1 VRTTTRGLVALAC
14 VALGCGFAG
23 GCIRM
28 KPGEGQVATAPVTT
42 PTLAAAAP
50 APTVAPPRA
59 PAPSVRGDRQ
69 INHVL
74 SRLTYGA
81 RPGDPERVRAI
92 GVSAWI
98 DRQLRPRTIDDS
110 ATERALAELTTLQM
124 PITAL
129 LREYPRPDAKL
140 RAQLASGEMSRQEM
154 MERYPVEKRPVRIA
168 DELRAAKA
176 VRAVTSERQLE
187 EVMVEFWF
195 NHFNVFAGKGDVRW
209 YVSAYERE
217 AIRPYALAKFPDLVR
232 ATAYHPAMLFY
243 LDNWLSARPDFRVPA
258 GPNRG
263 RRGGLNENYARELME
278 LHTLGVDGGYTQKDV
293 TEVARAFTGWTID
306 RPQTDGH
313 FVFRPIMHDT
323 GEKIVLGQR
332 IPAGGGREDGE
343 RVIEILTRHPATAR
357 FIATKLVRRFVSD
370 TPPPALVARVA
381 GSYLSTGG
389 DIPAMLRAIFESPEF
404 WSEDAYRA
412 KIKKPFEFV
421 ASAVRALGGT
431 TDAQGAMALARASAE
446 IGEPLYQAQPPTGY
460 ADRADVWVNAGALL
474 ARMNF
479 ALGLVSG
486 RYPRVSVEL
495 APLVAG
501 ADPRSPAAVL
511 DRLLGVIVADQAA
524 PETRAV
530 LMAQL
535 TDPQITRLSPDD
547 RGAAN
552 TDVAKLAALVIGSP
566 DFQRR

>member
-1 VRTTTRGLVALAC
+1 MNATMKLLVCA
-14 VALGCGFAG
+14 ALGLGLLG
-23 GCIRM
+23 GCTSA
-28 KPGEGQVATAPVTT
+28 KGGDGHVAAPV
-42 PTLAAAAP
+42 AQAAP
-50 APTVAPPRA
+50 AVRAVAPQRPIA
-59 PAPSVRGDRQ
+59 TVTAPSVSGERQ
-69 INHVL
+69 IVHVL

-81 RPGDPERVRAI
+81 RPGDVERVRAM

-98 DRQLRPRTIDDS
+98 DRQLRPRTVDDS
-110 ATERALAELTTLQM
+110 ATDRALVELTTLRM
-124 PITAL
+124 PISEA
-129 LREYPRPDAKL
+129 LREFPRPDPKL
-140 RAQLASGEMSRQEM
+140 RAKIANGEMSRQEM
-154 MERYPVEKRPVRIA
+154 QALYPMDKRPARIA
-168 DELRAAKA
+168 TELQAAKV

-187 EVMVEFWF
+187 ELMVDFWF

-217 AIRPYALAKFPDLVR
+217 AIRPFAMGKFPDLVR

-243 LDNWLSARPDFRVPA
+243 LDNWLSARPDFVVPA

-263 RRGGLNENYARELME
+263 RKGGLNENYARELME

-313 FVFRPIMHDT
+313 FIFRPGMHDG

-332 IPAGGGREDGE
+332 IPAGGGRDDGE

-357 FIATKLVRRFVSD
+357 FVATKLVRRFVSD

-381 GSYLSTGG
+381 GTYTSTGG
-389 DIPAMLRAIFESPEF
+389 DIPAMLRTIFQSPEF
-404 WSEDAYRA
+404 FSEDAYQA

-431 TDAQGAMALARASAE
+431 TGATGGMALARASAE

-460 ADRADVWVNAGALL
+460 ADRGAVWVNAGGLL
-474 ARMNF
+474 ARMNC
-479 ALGLVSG
+479 ALGLASG
-486 RYPRVSVEL
+486 RYPHVSVAL
-495 APLVAG
+495 PALVAG
-501 ADPRSPAAVL
+501 ADPSSPSAVL
-511 DRLLGVIVADQAA
+511 DRLLASIVADQPG
-524 PETRAV
+524 PETRAA
-530 LMAQL
+530 LTAQL
-535 TDPQITRLSPDD
+535 SEPQITRLSPDD
-547 RGAAN
+547 RGPAN

-566 DFQRR
+566 EFQRR

>member
-1 VRTTTRGLVALAC
+1 MRRSFFLL
-14 VALGCGFAG
+14 
-23 GCIRM
+23 
-28 KPGEGQVATAPVTT
+28 
-42 PTLAAAAP
+42 LAAVVAIAAAKRP
-50 APTVAPPRA
+50 LDDRTVTHVLNRVAFGPRA
-59 PAPSVRGDRQ
+59 GDVDRVKR
-69 INHVL
+69 IGL
-74 SRLTYGA
+74 
-81 RPGDPERVRAI
+81 ERYIDEQLHPDRIPDRAI
-92 GVSAWI
+92 PRVAALESLTMSAR
-98 DRQLRPRTIDDS
+98 DLADEPRAAVVI
-110 ATERALAELTTLQM
+110 ELAQQK
-124 PITAL
+124 L
-129 LREYPRPDAKL
+129 LR
-140 RAQLASGEMSRQEM
+140 G
-154 MERYPVEKRPVRIA
+154 IH
-168 DELRAAKA
+168 
-176 VRAVTSERQLE
+176 SERQLQ
-187 EVMVEFWF
+187 EVLTDFWF
-195 NHFNVFAGKGDVRW
+195 NHFNVDARKGPTRLMV
-209 YVSAYERE
+209 AEYERDT
-217 AIRPYALAKFPDLVR
+217 IRPRVLGKFRDLLE
-232 ATAYHPAMLFY
+232 ATAKSPAMLFY
-243 LDNWLSARPDFRVPA
+243 LDNWMSVDPGRPLPRN
-258 GPNRG
+258 NR
-263 RRGGLNENYARELME
+263 REGLNENYARELME
-278 LHTLGVDGGYTQKDV
+278 LHTLGVDGGYTQADV

>member
-1 VRTTTRGLVALAC
+1 MKPLVCA
-14 VALGCGFAG
+14 ALGLGLLG
-23 GCIRM
+23 GCTSAKAGDGR
-28 KPGEGQVATAPVTT
+28 VATPVAQGAPAV
-42 PTLAAAAP
+42 PAAAP
-50 APTVAPPRA
+50 ARPVATA
-59 PAPSVRGDRQ
+59 PAPSVSGERQ
-69 INHVL
+69 IIHAL

-81 RPGDPERVRAI
+81 RPGDVERVRAM

-110 ATERALAELTTLQM
+110 ATDRALAELTTLRM
-124 PITAL
+124 PISEA
-129 LREYPRPDAKL
+129 LREFPRPDPKL
-140 RAQLASGEMSRQEM
+140 RAKIANGEMSRQEM
-154 MERYPVEKRPVRIA
+154 QALYPMDKRPARIA
-168 DELRAAKA
+168 TELQAAKV

-187 EVMVEFWF
+187 ELMVDFWF

-217 AIRPYALAKFPDLVR
+217 AIRPYAMGKFPDLVR

-243 LDNWLSARPDFRVPA
+243 LDNWLSARPDFVVPA

-263 RRGGLNENYARELME
+263 RKGGLNENYARELME

-313 FVFRPIMHDT
+313 FIFRPLMHDG

-332 IPAGGGREDGE
+332 IQAGGGRDDGE

-357 FIATKLVRRFVSD
+357 FVATKLVRRFVSD

-381 GSYLSTGG
+381 GTYTSTGG
-389 DIPAMLRAIFESPEF
+389 DIPAMLRTIFESPEF
-404 WSEDAYRA
+404 FSEDAYRA

-431 TDAQGAMALARASAE
+431 TDATGGMALARASAE

-460 ADRADVWVNAGALL
+460 ADRGAVWVNAGALL

-479 ALGLVSG
+479 ALGLASG
-486 RYPRVSVEL
+486 RYPHVSVAL
-495 APLVAG
+495 PALVAG
-501 ADPRSPAAVL
+501 ADPSSPSAVL
-511 DRLLGVIVADQAA
+511 DRLLASIVADQPG

-530 LMAQL
+530 LTAQL
-535 TDPQITRLSPDD
+535 SEPQITRLSPDD
-547 RGAAN
+547 RGPAN

-566 DFQRR
+566 EFQRR

>member
-1 VRTTTRGLVALAC
+1 MNATMKLLVGA
-14 VALGCGFAG
+14 ALGLGLLG
-23 GCIRM
+23 GCTSAKSGDSHVAAPVAQGAPAVPAAVPTRPIAT
-28 KPGEGQVATAPVTT
+28 ATAP
-42 PTLAAAAP
+42 
-50 APTVAPPRA
+50 
-59 PAPSVRGDRQ
+59 SISGERQ
-69 INHVL
+69 IIHAL

-81 RPGDPERVRAI
+81 RPGDVERVRAM

-110 ATERALAELTTLQM
+110 ATDQALVELTTLRM
-124 PITAL
+124 PISEA
-129 LREYPRPDAKL
+129 LREFPRPDPKL
-140 RAQLASGEMSRQEM
+140 RAKIANGEMSRQEM
-154 MERYPVEKRPVRIA
+154 QALYPMDKRPARIA
-168 DELRAAKA
+168 TELQAAKV

-187 EVMVEFWF
+187 ELMVDFWF

-217 AIRPYALAKFPDLVR
+217 AIRPFAMGKFPDLVR

-243 LDNWLSARPDFRVPA
+243 LDNWLSARPDFVVPA

-263 RRGGLNENYARELME
+263 RKGGLNENYARELME

-293 TEVARAFTGWTID
+293 TEVARAFTGWTIE

-313 FVFRPIMHDT
+313 FIFRPGMHDG

-332 IPAGGGREDGE
+332 IPAGGGRDDGE
-343 RVIEILTRHPATAR
+343 RVIQILTRHPATAR
-357 FIATKLVRRFVSD
+357 FVATKLVRRFVSD
-370 TPPPALVARVA
+370 TPPPALVSRVA
-381 GSYLSTGG
+381 GTYTSTGG
-389 DIPAMLRAIFESPEF
+389 DISAMLRTIFESPEF
-404 WSEDAYRA
+404 FSEDAYRA

-431 TDAQGAMALARASAE
+431 TDATGGMALARASAE

-460 ADRADVWVNAGALL
+460 ADRGAVWVNAGALL

-479 ALGLVSG
+479 ALGLASG
-486 RYPRVSVEL
+486 RYPHVSVAL
-495 APLVAG
+495 PALVAG
-501 ADPRSPAAVL
+501 ADPSSPSAVL
-511 DRLLGVIVADQAA
+511 DRLLASIVADQPG

-530 LMAQL
+530 LTAQL
-535 TDPQITRLSPDD
+535 SEPQITRLSPDD
-547 RGAAN
+547 RGPAN

-566 DFQRR
+566 EFQRR